1 MSTAPVIELIEV
13 GKTYETGETLV
24 VALHPVNLQIRKGE
38 FVAIMG
44 PSGSGKTTLMN
55 LLGMLDVPTSGK
67 CLLKNRHIESLVDD
81 ELARLRSSCIGFV
94 FQDFHLLDHSSVR
107 ENVALPLLYADA
119 SENSGRIDVLLKT
132 MGIDSRADH
141 NPNELSGGQQQRV
154 AIARA
159 LVNDP
164 DIILADEPTGN
175 LDSTSQDQ
183 VMSVLRSL
191 HDTGYTVVVIT
202 HEDDVSLHASRIIRM
217 RDGRIV
223 SDDVNTP
230 PPIEKLVFPK
240 PVMTPSKGKWRDGV
254 FRLMTHAREAVRSL
268 LMNKV
273 SSALSMIGIIIGLAV
288 VVSMLA
294 LVGSAGREIKKQLEA
309 LGKNVVVIRPQGIA
323 RLTVSD
329 ADMLKEKVK
338 GIEKVAL
345 YSDGNGAL
353 SVGNKKWQC
362 PLIGTTREFA
372 EIYYT
377 SEPLQGRFISQE
389 DLKSK
394 NNVVVI
400 GRTIANNLFPEG
412 ENPVGRQVKLNR
424 MDFTIIGVLP
434 EKGFSLYGDRDNVAY
449 IPLTTFMQRINKTP
463 YLRMLFVQFAEEE
476 SLPQAGDNLQNA
488 FKSTYPNLK
497 PDKGSY
503 FIDDSQQVR
512 QAVNESSRTMSNLLL
527 GVSSISLLVAG
538 IGIMNIMLVSVT
550 ERTRE
555 IGLRKALGATRKELL
570 LQFLIEAIVT
580 SIVGG
585 FFGIIFGIGIN
596 YLLSTFAHWEMYLSV
611 WSILLAF
618 GFSAATGVLFG
629 MWPAIEASKLNPID
643 ALRS

>member
-1 MSTAPVIELIEV
+1 M
-13 GKTYETGETLV
+13 
-24 VALHPVNLQIRKGE
+24 
-38 FVAIMG
+38 
-44 PSGSGKTTLMN
+44 
-55 LLGMLDVPTSGK
+55 
-67 CLLKNRHIESLVDD
+67 
-81 ELARLRSSCIGFV
+81 
-94 FQDFHLLDHSSVR
+94 
-107 ENVALPLLYADA
+107 
-119 SENSGRIDVLLKT
+119 
-132 MGIDSRADH
+132 
-141 NPNELSGGQQQRV
+141 
-154 AIARA
+154 
-159 LVNDP
+159 
-164 DIILADEPTGN
+164 
-175 LDSTSQDQ
+175 
-183 VMSVLRSL
+183 
-191 HDTGYTVVVIT
+191 
-202 HEDDVSLHASRIIRM
+202 
-217 RDGRIV
+217 
-223 SDDVNTP
+223 
-230 PPIEKLVFPK
+230 
-240 PVMTPSKGKWRDGV
+240 
-254 FRLMTHAREAVRSL
+254 
-268 LMNKV
+268 
-273 SSALSMIGIIIGLAV
+273 
-288 VVSMLA
+288 
-294 LVGSAGREIKKQLEA
+294 
-309 LGKNVVVIRPQGIA
+309 
-323 RLTVSD
+323 
-329 ADMLKEKVK
+329 
-338 GIEKVAL
+338 
-345 YSDGNGAL
+345 
-353 SVGNKKWQC
+353 
-362 PLIGTTREFA
+362 
-372 EIYYT
+372 
-377 SEPLQGRFISQE
+377 
-389 DLKSK
+389 
-394 NNVVVI
+394 VVI